1 MKIAIIGATGFLGSN
16 ILKLIPKKYEIIA
29 TYVNKEKK
37 RLKKKNIKWKFLD
50 IHKRDKFY
58 NYLNK
63 PEIIIHLGW
72 SNLPNYKLKY
82 HLQKE
87 LPSQKKFIYDLVSSG
102 LKNIFIA
109 GTCFEYG
116 YQEGKLS
123 EKNFDKPNNYYSKA
137 KCELK
142 NYVIKLNKKFEFK
155 FIWGR
160 IFYIYGKHNSR
171 DTLFNQIIKSSKK
184 NGKKINVTG
193 NLIRDY
199 LHIKEISKIIIK
211 LSFLKKNIGLINIC
225 SGKALSLKNLVKKIA
240 NENKI
245 KPKINFTKTKNNN
258 IEPNKFWGCNR
269 KLKFYLK
276 KNNEKVK
283 K

>member
-16 ILKLIPKKYEIIA
+16 ILKLIPKKHEIIA

-37 RLKKKNIKWKFLD
+37 RLNKKNIKWKFLN
-50 IHKRDKFY
+50 IHKRGKFY

-63 PEIIIHLGW
+63 PEIVIHLGW
-72 SNLPNYKLKY
+72 SNLPNYKLKS

-87 LPSQKKFIYDLVSSG
+87 LPAQKKFIYDLVSSG

-142 NYVIKLNKKFEFK
+142 NYVIKLSKKFVFK

-184 NGKKINVTG
+184 M
-193 NLIRDY
+193 
-199 LHIKEISKIIIK
+199 E
-211 LSFLKKNIGLINIC
+211 
-225 SGKALSLKNLVKKIA
+225 
-240 NENKI
+240 
-245 KPKINFTKTKNNN
+245 
-258 IEPNKFWGCNR
+258 R
-269 KLKFYLK
+269 KLMLQ
-276 KNNEKVK
+276 VT
-283 K
+283 